1 MRKFTVAAIGTL
13 GLLVALGAGSSAF
26 ATNSDY
32 AEFDGTNPANQGGS
46 GALCGAKAGGANGT
60 VFTYHVSVSN
70 FSDTTAILRL
80 THSDGVDET
89 RYQIPGR
96 TSFSMSHEG
105 GKNPTNKAVRFSIE
119 GNGQLAGEA
128 SITGPNVFCLS
139 CDADANGAPACDALI
154 PVGGTGPGPNN

>member
-1 MRKFTVAAIGTL
+1 V
-13 GLLVALGAGSSAF
+13 
-26 ATNSDY
+26 
-32 AEFDGTNPANQGGS
+32 
-46 GALCGAKAGGANGT
+46 ALCGAKAGGANGT

-70 FSDTTAILRL
+70 FSDTTAVLRL

-105 GKNPTNKAVRFSIE
+105 GKNPTNKSVRFSIE
-119 GNGQLAGEA
+119 ANGQLAGEA
-128 SITGPNVFCLS
+128 SVTGPNVFCLS

-154 PVGGTGPGPNN
+154 PVGGAGPGPNN